1 MNIKKEIKQK
11 MYHML
16 GFVLAILM
24 LGCALSLVSWLGN
37 AVVNEVIL

>member
-1 MNIKKEIKQK
+1 MNINKEIKQK
-11 MYHML
+11 IYHML

-24 LGCALSLVSWLGN
+24 LGCTLSFVSWLGN